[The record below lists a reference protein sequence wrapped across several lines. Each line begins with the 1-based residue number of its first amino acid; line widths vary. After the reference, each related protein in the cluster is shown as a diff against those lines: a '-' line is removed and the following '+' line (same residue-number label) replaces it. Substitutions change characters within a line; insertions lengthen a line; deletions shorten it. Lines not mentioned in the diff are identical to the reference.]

1 MSLRSAHLGRRR
13 HRSEPPREPHLATA
27 RSRLANRTW
36 PPRGAASRPEMAVR
50 TATVRSGGAPL
61 VCSGVSAY
69 PPLTGFEEDHSG
81 RTDMPTIE
89 ASTLYGNLNLL
100 ILKTVA
106 ESPRHGLA
114 IARRILALSE
124 DALRVEEGALY
135 PALHRL
141 AREGYLRAEW
151 GQSENNRRAKYY
163 ELTVAGRALLD
174 REMENWIR
182 HTRAVS
188 KVLELAAE

>member
-1 MSLRSAHLGRRR
+1 
-13 HRSEPPREPHLATA
+13 
-27 RSRLANRTW
+27 
-36 PPRGAASRPEMAVR
+36 
-50 TATVRSGGAPL
+50 
-61 VCSGVSAY
+61 
-69 PPLTGFEEDHSG
+69 
-81 RTDMPTIE
+81 MPTIE

-141 AREGYLRAEW
+141 AREGYLHAEW